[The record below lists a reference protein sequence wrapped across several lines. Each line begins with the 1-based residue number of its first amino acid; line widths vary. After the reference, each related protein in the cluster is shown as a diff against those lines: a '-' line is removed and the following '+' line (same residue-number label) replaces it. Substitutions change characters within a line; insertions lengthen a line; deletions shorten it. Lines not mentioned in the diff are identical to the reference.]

1 MENRFTQVM
10 SERTDEELIKIV
22 SIDRKQYQPKAIEA
36 AELEIEKRKIDAN
49 KIEQMKKE
57 TAAEKLK
64 YEEVNSNTVG
74 VGTRFLNFIID
85 LFVWF
90 ILVTIISLIINPF
103 IQTTD
108 QLALQIVTY
117 ILFFGTYVAYYSIME
132 IKFQKT
138 VGKFLTKTKVVKM
151 NGEKAENIDIIA
163 RSFYR
168 LIPFDRLSFL
178 FVKNGIHDFL
188 SKTNV
193 VMDKVD

>member
-1 MENRFTQVM
+1 MENRFTQIM
-10 SERTDEELIKIV
+10 SERSDEELIKIV
-22 SIDRKQYQPKAIEA
+22 SIDRKKYQPEAIEA
-36 AELEIEKRKIDAN
+36 AELEIEKRKIDTN
-49 KIEQMKKE
+49 KIEQIKKE
-57 TAAEKLK
+57 TTTEKLK
-64 YEEVNSNTVG
+64 NEKVNSNTVG
-74 VGTRFLNFIID
+74 AGTRFLNFIID
-85 LFVWF
+85 LFIWS
-90 ILVTIISLIINPF
+90 ILVMIIGFIINLFVKP
-103 IQTTD
+103 TD
-108 QLALQIVTY
+108 KLTYKIIGY
-117 ILFFGTYVAYYSIME
+117 ILIFGTYVAYYSIME

-193 VMDKVD
+193 VKDKVG